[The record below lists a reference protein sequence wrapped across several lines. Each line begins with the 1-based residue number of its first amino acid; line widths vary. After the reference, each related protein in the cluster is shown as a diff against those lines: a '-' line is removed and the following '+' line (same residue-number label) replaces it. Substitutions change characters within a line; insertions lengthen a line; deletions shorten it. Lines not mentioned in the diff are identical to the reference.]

1 MNIVYDWLSINA
13 GYDHIDKPLVWNT
26 SLYQGE
32 DIAFFRFMN
41 FKNKQDVYASVVASP
56 RFGWYN
62 PMIEIDFTQS
72 FLCLDGY
79 DIAAPSSRP
88 SFRFK
93 LNNHFTITPS
103 LKAFIN
109 MKYRTVD
116 YDNLQYC
123 KPYSQVDVRFSQSL
137 CHQALEIALF
147 GNDLF
152 RTSKE
157 KWTLYG
163 NHVIGTKDNYGYYRE
178 IGISISYNFNTT
190 KSKYKGTGAGNA
202 EKSRL

>member
-1 MNIVYDWLSINA
+1 
-13 GYDHIDKPLVWNT
+13 
-26 SLYQGE
+26 
-32 DIAFFRFMN
+32 MN
-41 FKNKQDVYASVVASP
+41 FKSKQNVYASVVASP

-62 PMIEIDFTQS
+62 PMVEIDFTQS

-79 DIAAPSSRP
+79 DITAPSSRP

-93 LNNHFTITPS
+93 LNNRFTITPT
-103 LKAFIN
+103 LKAFVN

-123 KPYSQVDVRFSQSL
+123 KPYSQVDVRISQSL
-137 CHQALEIALF
+137 CHQSLEIALF

-157 KWTLYG
+157 KWTMYA
-163 NHVIGTKDNYGYYRE
+163 NHVVGTKENYGYYRE
-178 IGISISYNFNTT
+178 IGMSISYKFNAT
-190 KSKYKGTGAGNA
+190 KSKYNGTGAGNE